1 MIKGL
6 EINNYK
12 QALNLIKNSHYILIV
27 THLNPDAD
35 TISCGLAL
43 SNYFYEN
50 KIKHKVFNKMDM
62 KNHTRLNY
70 LDRFDKIT
78 TQIPKFYD
86 LIIYV
91 DCGDKNRVGI
101 EFDNKVKIINIDHHI
116 SNDNFGTINIVDSN
130 KASSAEVLYQF
141 FIDNNLTI
149 SPQTAKCLYTGIY
162 DDSLKFSTPRTDETT
177 FNVVNE
183 LVKLGV
189 NPSEVASNL
198 TQRESLA
205 KYRLLPKI
213 LNSLELH
220 FQGEVATIY
229 ILPKWLEQTGAFY
242 WECEDAINM
251 ILNIAIVDI
260 AIFLRVSNG
269 KTRVSLRSKK
279 TDVSLIANFFGGG
292 GHKNAAGCSLDTLDV
307 TEAKEIILN
316 KIKEYK
322 IEKEK

>member
-6 EINNYK
+6 KINNYK
-12 QALNLIKNSHYILIV
+12 QALELIKNSHYILIV

-35 TISCGLAL
+35 TISCSLAL

-62 KNHTRLNY
+62 KNHIRLNY

-86 LIIYV
+86 LVIYV

-116 SNDNFGTINIVDSN
+116 SNNNFGTINIVDAN

-141 FIDNNLTI
+141 FINNNLTI
-149 SPQTAKCLYTGIY
+149 SSKTAQCLYTGIY
-162 DDSLKFSTPRTDETT
+162 DDSLKFSTPRTDEST
-177 FNVVNE
+177 FEVVNA

-189 NPSEVASNL
+189 NPSKVASNL
-198 TQRESLA
+198 TRRESLA

-213 LNSLELH
+213 LDSLELH
-220 FQGEVATIY
+220 FQGDVATIY
-229 ILPKWLEQTGAFY
+229 ILPKWLKQTGAFY

-279 TDVSLIANFFGGG
+279 ANVSLIANLFDGG
-292 GHKNAAGCSLDTLDV
+292 GHKNAAGCNIDTLDID
-307 TEAKEIILN
+307 EAKQIVIN
-316 KIKEYK
+316 KIKDIQYK
-322 IEKEK
+322 TN

>member
-1 MIKGL
+1 LIKGL

-316 KIKEYK
+316 KLKVHK